1 MLALL
6 VLVQTNAAL
15 WAHMVTTTDSGQSVV
30 AIGLRDMIA
39 MQHGADAPMAAIVLG
54 GATVALAAFI
64 LVLVT
69 VLYLRS
75 AKREHLRAQRLVAIA
90 AGELPRTLAGRY
102 YKALKSKLTRRGQGG
117 RDLRGVV
124 HIQDEGHR
132 LPTSLRY
139 LITQRVKPCD
149 APR

>member
-54 GATVALAAFI
+54 GATVEPRLT
-64 LVLVT
+64 L
-69 VLYLRS
+69 LYLLATIELFAFPLLGAGTAGVS
-75 AKREHLRAQRLVAIA
+75 QTPELRTVSIL
-90 AGELPRTLAGRY
+90 EL
-102 YKALKSKLTRRGQGG
+102 Q
-117 RDLRGVV
+117 
-124 HIQDEGHR
+124 
-132 LPTSLRY
+132 SL
-139 LITQRVKPCD
+139 L
-149 APR
+149 

>member
-75 AKREHLRAQRLVAIA
+75 AKREHQRAQVA
-90 AGELPRTLAGRY
+90 LTLT
-102 YKALKSKLTRRGQGG
+102 LTQTLTR
-117 RDLRGVV
+117 
-124 HIQDEGHR
+124 
-132 LPTSLRY
+132 
-139 LITQRVKPCD
+139 
-149 APR
+149 